1 MSSGRVISNE
11 EARKLSRAE
20 FPVFDRRPVNYFRD
34 QFADEE
40 TISPLPENAKD
51 ADAQVARAVT
61 AERERMEREHQAALL
76 EKFNEGCKQGRR
88 EAADELTRG
97 LELLTEYANVLQA
110 EKSEVASRA
119 EAHSLELAFALAKK
133 IIGDELQTRPEA
145 IQAVVG
151 KALQQALGC
160 DKIKLR
166 VHPDD
171 LSYLEAVQSDW
182 RARLSGDVEFSVR
195 ADESVERGGCLIE
208 TEQGTLDAQ
217 ISSQLATLHSGL
229 AASSASES

>member
-1 MSSGRVISNE
+1 MGSGRVIAR
-11 EARKLSRAE
+11 EAAGEFRRAE
-20 FPVFDRRPVNYFRD
+20 FTVFERRPVNYFRD

-40 TISPLPENAKD
+40 AFAAPPENAKD
-51 ADAQVARAVT
+51 AEAQMARAVA
-61 AERERMEREHQAALL
+61 AERERIERELQAQLL
-76 EKFNEGCKQGRR
+76 EKFNEGREQGRR
-88 EAADELTRG
+88 EATGELARG
-97 LELLTEYANVLQA
+97 IELLTEYANVLQA
-110 EKSEVASRA
+110 EKSEVAARA

-133 IIGDELQTRPEA
+133 IIGDELSARPEA
-145 IQAVVG
+145 MQAVVG
-151 KALQQALGC
+151 KALQQVLGC

-182 RARLSGDVEFSVR
+182 RARAGGDVEFSVR

-217 ISSQLATLHSGL
+217 ISSQLATLRSGL
-229 AASSASES
+229 TASSASDS